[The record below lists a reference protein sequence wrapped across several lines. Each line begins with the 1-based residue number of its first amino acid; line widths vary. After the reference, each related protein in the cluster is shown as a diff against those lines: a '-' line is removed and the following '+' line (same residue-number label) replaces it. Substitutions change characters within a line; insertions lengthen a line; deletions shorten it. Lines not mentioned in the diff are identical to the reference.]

1 MRGEGSA
8 SKPSACYNDAVFAKL
23 YVEITDV
30 CNLRCPFCPP
40 TLRPKRFMTGAEF
53 DAILGKL
60 EGQGRLLYLHVKGEP
75 LLHPELGEFLEI
87 ARKRRFGVALTTN
100 GSLLERQA
108 ELLLGSHAIKKLS
121 VSLHSH
127 AIDFAD
133 GEGTADADRVGNYWA
148 NVASFLDR
156 HRLSP
161 RFPVSLRLWNLRD
174 GALPPETAFIWER
187 MRERYAAVGPWGSP
201 EAWPKDNRLDESV
214 FLNKAEEFT
223 WPDLSLPMDGE
234 AGTCLGLREQIA
246 VLVDG
251 TVVPCCLDGE
261 GRLALGNLFE
271 EDLEAILAAPRAKAM
286 REGFERGV
294 LVEGLC
300 RTCGFRRR
308 FDAG

>member
-1 MRGEGSA
+1 M
-8 SKPSACYNDAVFAKL
+8 FAKL

-40 TLRPKRFMTGAEF
+40 TRRPKRFMRGAEF
-53 DAILGKL
+53 DSLLGKL
-60 EGQGRLLYLHVKGEP
+60 EGRGRLLHLHVKGEP

-87 ARKRRFGVALTTN
+87 ARTRGFEVALTTN
-100 GSLLERQA
+100 GSLLGRRA
-108 ELLLGSHAIKKLS
+108 EVLLGSPAIRKLS

-127 AIDFAD
+127 AGDFAD
-133 GEGTADADRVGNYWA
+133 ATGAVDEGRAAEYWA
-148 NVASFLDR
+148 GVASFLDL

-161 RFPVSLRLWNLRD
+161 AFPVSLRLWNLRE
-174 GALPPETAFIWER
+174 GALPRGTAYLWER
-187 MRERYAAVGPWGSP
+187 LRERYPNVGPWDSA
-201 EAWPKDNRLDESV
+201 EAWPKANRLDEGV
-214 FLNKAEEFT
+214 FLNKAEEFA
-223 WPDLSLPMDGE
+223 WPDPELPEGGNE
-234 AGTCLGLREQIA
+234 GSCLGLRDQIA

-271 EDLEAILAAPRAKAM
+271 EDLDAILADPRARAM

-308 FDAG
+308 FDGR